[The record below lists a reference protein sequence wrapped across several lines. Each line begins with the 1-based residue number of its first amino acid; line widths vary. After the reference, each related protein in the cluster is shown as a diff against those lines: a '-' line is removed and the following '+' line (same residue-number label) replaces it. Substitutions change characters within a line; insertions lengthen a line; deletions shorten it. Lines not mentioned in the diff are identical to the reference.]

1 MPNCVIFLKIL
12 VMKKKG
18 KPKIKSILCENSP
31 CDSID
36 SPSRI
41 SKHDSIDSDSSGFDL
56 LISEDNGY

>member
-1 MPNCVIFLKIL
+1 
-12 VMKKKG
+12 MKKKG